1 LEVEMSKGSLGRI
14 IPLILLLV
22 LVVAAVI
29 YLAVISGRQAGPLQA
44 SGTVEAVEVAV
55 SPELA
60 GRVIEV
66 LAQEG
71 DVVAAGDPLFRL
83 DATLLA
89 AQRQR
94 AEAALQVAQAALR
107 TAQASLTTARAQFEV
122 TVNAARLQDLS
133 ARLTDWRQPTP
144 AEFDLPVW
152 YFDKAEDTTAAEA
165 EVVAAEQA
173 LAAQRVNLAA
183 RLQEPE
189 AATLRAAETRLAQ
202 AQIAYSVARDVLD
215 RARRAVETQDLL
227 DYAEDQMDAAET
239 ELDEAQVAYDEAAAE
254 ETAADVLQARAQVAV
269 AQARYD
275 AALDRLS
282 QLRRGEQSLQVGA
295 AQAVVAQAEA
305 AVSQAEAVVAQAQA
319 ELHAIDTQMEKL
331 VVRAPVSGVVI
342 SRSVE
347 PGEVIAAGGVAMT
360 VGELNRL
367 TITVYLPEDRYG
379 EIRLDDQ
386 ATVTVDSFPGETFQA
401 RVTRIADQAE
411 FTPRNVQ
418 TQEGRRTT
426 VFAVELSV
434 ADSEGRLKP
443 GMPADVRFGLP

>member
-1 LEVEMSKGSLGRI
+1 MSKGSLARI
-14 IPLILLLV
+14 IPLVLLLV
-22 LVVAAVI
+22 LVIAAVI
-29 YLAVISGRQAGPLQA
+29 YLAAISGGEAGPLQA

-60 GRVIEV
+60 GRVTEV

-71 DVVAAGDPLFRL
+71 DMVAAGDPLFRL
-83 DATLLA
+83 DATLLE

-94 AEAALQVAQAALR
+94 AEASLQVAQAALR
-107 TAQASLTTARAQFEV
+107 TAQAALTTARAQFEV
-122 TVNAARLQDLS
+122 TLNAARLQDLS
-133 ARLTDWRQPTP
+133 TRLTDWRQPT
-144 AEFDLPVW
+144 AAGFDLPAW

-165 EVVAAEQA
+165 EVAAAERG
-173 LAAQRVNLAA
+173 LAEQRADLEA
-183 RLQEPE
+183 RLAEPE
-189 AATLRAAETRLAQ
+189 AADLRAAETRLAQ
-202 AQIAYSVARDVLD
+202 AQFAYFVAQDVLD
-215 RARRAVETQDLL
+215 RARRAADTEDLL

-239 ELDEAQVAYDEAAAE
+239 ELDDAQAAYDEAAAE
-254 ETAADVLQARAQVAV
+254 ETVADILQARAQVAA
-269 AQARYD
+269 AQGRYD

-282 QLRRGEQSLQVGA
+282 QLRNGEQSLQVRA

-305 AVSQAEAVVAQAQA
+305 AVTQAEAVVAQAQA
-319 ELHAIDTQMEKL
+319 ELNAIDAQMEKL
-331 VVRAPVSGVVI
+331 VISAPVSGVVI
-342 SRSVE
+342 SRSLE

-360 VGELNRL
+360 VGELDRL

-379 EIRLDDQ
+379 EIGLDDQ

-434 ADSEGRLKP
+434 TNTDGRLKP
-443 GMPADVRFGLP
+443 GMPADVLFGLP